1 MLEEALPLDGAISPR
16 EDSTEP
22 QRKSSPVAGS
32 LNSDSR
38 VWVALVATR
47 GVHCVALVTTCGE
60 GEVTLDVT

>member
-1 MLEEALPLDGAISPR
+1 MISQYPNGLLLEEALPLDGAISPR

-47 GVHCVALVTTCGE
+47 GVH
-60 GEVTLDVT
+60 